1 MKIRT
6 ITCHNVYNYG
16 ASLQAFALQHYLEQK
31 GHKVEIINFRPWYN
45 RGGYDLFSL
54 PHVSKSYRMT
64 QWCPLLRWI
73 VAPIRNRH
81 LFRTY
86 GRKAAFDRFANNYL
100 HTTNMLYGDSE
111 QLKATPP
118 EADLY
123 IAGSDQIWNTDMQNG
138 TEPAFYLDFGD
149 DVIRRISYAASF
161 GIDHI
166 NPQAEI
172 WVKELLSRFDAI
184 SVREQTGLDILTHL
198 GIDKAV
204 QVLDPVFLLSADE
217 WKEVAGKGA
226 KTYKYLSDQYI
237 LVYDFID
244 DARIGKF
251 ARDCASKKGLPIVAI
266 NDMRRCSYAQ
276 YNITD
281 AGPLEFVQL
290 IDHATMVITNSFHAT
305 AFSCIFDK
313 DFYTFPLS
321 TQHNSSRMTD
331 LLREMD
337 VMERYIPT
345 GMTEKRRDALKLE
358 QGIAMSKDYLNRNL
372 QKCNEENIHHLDKT
386 T

>member
-31 GHKVEIINFRPWYN
+31 GYDVEIINFCPWYN

-54 PHVSKSYRMT
+54 PKVSKSYKMT
-64 QWCPLLRWI
+64 KWCPPLRWI

-86 GRKAAFDRFANNYL
+86 GRKAAFDRFTNNYL

-111 QLKATPP
+111 QLKVNPP

-138 TEPAFYLDFGD
+138 TEPAFYLDFGND
-149 DVIRRISYAASF
+149 ATRRISYAASF
-161 GIDHI
+161 GINHI
-166 NPQAEI
+166 NPQTEA
-172 WVKELLSRFDAI
+172 WVKERLSRFNAI

-198 GIDKAV
+198 GFNEAV
-204 QVLDPVFLLSADE
+204 QVLDPVFLLKTDE
-217 WKEVAGKGA
+217 WEDVAGKGA
-226 KTYKYLSDQYI
+226 KAYKYYPDQYI

-244 DARIGKF
+244 DARIGAF
-251 ARDCASKKGLPIVAI
+251 ARDCASKRGLPVVAI
-266 NDMRRCSYAQ
+266 NDMRRCTYAQ

-281 AGPLEFVQL
+281 AGPLEFVRL
-290 IDHATMVITNSFHAT
+290 IAQAAMVITNSFHAT

-345 GMTEKRRDALKLE
+345 GMTEKRCDALKLE

-372 QKCNEENIHHLDKT
+372 QKMR
-386 T
+386 